1 MTSHIIAGIGV
12 DVVEVSDM
20 KKIRFKKRFAEYFL
34 TAREMR
40 SIPAGRGVAQYL
52 ASRFALKE
60 AVIKAFPGKLSPL
73 DFYVEKNGPRP
84 GVVFVHPAR
93 NKKYFVHV
101 SITHTA
107 RIAAAVALVHAR

>member
-1 MTSHIIAGIGV
+1 MISQAIVGIGI

-20 KKIRFKKRFAEYFL
+20 KKIRFKKRAAEYFL

-40 SIPAGRGVAQYL
+40 NVPAGKGAAQYF

-73 DFYVEKNGPRP
+73 DFYAEKNGPRP
-84 GVVFVHPAR
+84 GIVFVQPAR
-93 NKKYFVHV
+93 NKKYFAHV

-107 RIAAAVALVHAR
+107 RIA